1 MKKKPLLIVGGI
13 AVILIVAILALP
25 LFVNVNKFKPTLE
38 TDISTAL
45 GRQVT
50 IGNISLAIF
59 SGGVT
64 IDDVA
69 IADDPAFSHSSFLT
83 AKQVTAG
90 VALMPLI
97 FSQKLEV
104 GSFTV
109 TEPVVTLL
117 RSAPGAWNFSSF
129 GASGS
134 KANQGSS
141 GATNFE
147 VAKLKISNGTLLIG
161 SAGKADKAQKY
172 EGVNLEVSDLSYTS
186 QFPFTFT
193 TKIPGGGTV
202 KIDGKAGPIDSTDAA
217 LTPLDAKIEAD
228 NVDIAATGFVDPSSG
243 VAGTVDF
250 SGDLGSDG
258 KQMISKGTVKGTK
271 LKLAAAGSPST
282 VPLDVDY
289 ATNYDLKRGTG
300 NLTQGDV
307 HIGKALAHL
316 TGLYDTSKTQTT
328 VQMKLTGEAMPV
340 PDLEGMMPAVGVKL
354 PSGASLQTG
363 SLNLN
368 LAISGPVNGLTIAG
382 PVNLSNA
389 KLAGFDLKSKL
400 GALASFAGIKG
411 NDSGTEIQTLST
423 NLHVDP
429 SGTHAQNLNVVIPS
443 IGTITGDGNVSS
455 DGKLDCK
462 MNAVM
467 ASGSALGAVASGVS
481 FLGNAGKSGKG
492 IPFKVEGTTS
502 NPVFIPDVAGLATG
516 FAKGSVSDVG
526 SVGGAAKGALGGLFG
541 KKKN

>member
-1 MKKKPLLIVGGI
+1 MRNKPLLIVGGI
-13 AVILIVAILALP
+13 VAILVVAILALP
-25 LFVNVNKFKPTLE
+25 LFVDVNKFKPTLE

-134 KANQGSS
+134 TAKQGSS
-141 GATNFE
+141 GATNFD
-147 VAKLKISNGTLLIG
+147 VAKLKISNGTVIVG
-161 SAGKADKAQKY
+161 AQGKADRGQKY
-172 EGVNLEVSDLSYTS
+172 EGVNLEASDLSFTS

-193 TKIPGGGTV
+193 MKIPGGGDV
-202 KIDGKAGPIDSTDAA
+202 KIDGKAGPIDATDAA
-217 LTPLDAKIEAD
+217 LTPLDAKIDASNLNIAD
-228 NVDIAATGFVDPSSG
+228 TGFVDPSSG
-243 VAGTVDF
+243 IAGMVDF
-250 SGDLGSDG
+250 NADLSSDG
-258 KQMISKGTVKGTK
+258 KQMSSKGTVKANK
-271 LKLAAAGSPST
+271 LRLAAAGSPAS
-282 VPLDVDY
+282 VPMNVDY

-300 NLTQGDV
+300 NLTHGDV
-307 HIGKALAHL
+307 NIGKAVAHL
-316 TGLYDTSKTQTT
+316 TGTFDTSKAQTT
-328 VQMKLTGEAMPV
+328 IQMKLTGEAMPV

-354 PSGASLQTG
+354 PSGASLQSG

-368 LAISGPVNGLTIAG
+368 LAISGPVNSLTIAG

-389 KLAGFDLKSKL
+389 KLEGFDLKSKL

-429 SGTHAQNLNVVIPS
+429 SGTHAQNLNIVIPS
-443 IGTITGDGNVSS
+443 IGTITGDGNVAS

-462 MNAVM
+462 MNAKM
-467 ASGSALGAVASGVS
+467 ASGSAIGAVANGVS
-481 FLGNAGKSGKG
+481 FLGNAGKSGNG
-492 IPFKVEGTTS
+492 IPFKIEGTTS

-526 SVGGAAKGALGGLFG
+526 SVGNAAKGALGGLFG